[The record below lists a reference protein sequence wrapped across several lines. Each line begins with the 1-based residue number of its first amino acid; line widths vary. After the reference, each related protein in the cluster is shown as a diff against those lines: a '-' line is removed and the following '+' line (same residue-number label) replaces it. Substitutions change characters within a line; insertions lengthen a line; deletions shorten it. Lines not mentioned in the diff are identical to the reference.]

1 MLALQYDSEKSTP
14 KYQQVINSIISEIE
28 KGNFK
33 KADRL
38 PAINELCEAYS
49 LSKVT
54 VERAYMHLK
63 KRGYIAHTKGK
74 GYYVEAKEERVKI
87 LLVFNKLS
95 YYKKMIYYGL
105 LEVLSSQA
113 KVDLQVHH
121 YDPRILNEII
131 DEKAGKYDYY
141 VIMPHFLEDTEE
153 EEYLDV
159 IKRIPANKLLLLDKD
174 ITGLPN
180 KYMAVFQDFEKD
192 IYGSLQLVYDLL
204 EKYKEIIF
212 IFPGNSNHPVEIID
226 GAKKFCKEHQVK
238 FTVVDNI
245 GPLTKGAA
253 YITIEEEE
261 LGSLI
266 KKIRLAKY
274 KMGKD
279 VGIISFNE
287 TVMKELLDITVFTT
301 DFAEMGRVT
310 GQLLL
315 SPEMKKIRNSF
326 SVIRRK
332 SL

>member
-1 MLALQYDSEKSTP
+1 
-14 KYQQVINSIISEIE
+14 
-28 KGNFK
+28 
-33 KADRL
+33 
-38 PAINELCEAYS
+38 
-49 LSKVT
+49 
-54 VERAYMHLK
+54 
-63 KRGYIAHTKGK
+63 
-74 GYYVEAKEERVKI
+74 
-87 LLVFNKLS
+87 
-95 YYKKMIYYGL
+95 MIYYGL
-105 LEVLSSQA
+105 LEVLSNQA

-121 YDPRILNEII
+121 YNPRILNEII

-141 VIMPHFLEDTEE
+141 VIMPHFLEDTAE

-174 ITGLPN
+174 ITGIQT

-192 IYGSLQLVYDLL
+192 IYASLQLVHDLL
-204 EKYKEIIF
+204 KKYKEIIF
-212 IFPGNSNHPVEIID
+212 IFPGNSNHPAEIID
-226 GAKKFCKEHQVK
+226 GAKKFCKEHRIK
-238 FTVVDNI
+238 FTVVDTI
-245 GPLTKGAA
+245 GPLTKEAA

-266 KKIRLAKY
+266 KKVRLAKY

-279 VGIISFNE
+279 IGIISFNE

-301 DFAEMGRVT
+301 DFVEMGRVT
-310 GQLLL
+310 GRLLL